1 MTLTNAATK
10 FGTLPELLGLL
21 ASQVRSRKQLAR
33 MRLVSRAFAAV
44 VAPFLFDE
52 VRIVQSD
59 LFRVLRDLYN
69 FEHVGYVKK
78 LTIDGCDDH
87 EGCNAVLQDGL
98 LAKMPHL
105 ESFTWNQMPLAPGT
119 LRVLHESCPCI
130 KAIHVTFHK
139 EMGERE
145 LGYSLQEPT
154 LEHLRAR
161 EQFGRPDMSFFFNLE
176 ELTLHNLLPLLRLEF
191 LSLGTGMG
199 MGVDESTWLEA
210 LTDLKHL
217 REVYVYNGGIYAY
230 GCPVRIVYEDAFDS
244 VYFTFDMFRPARC
257 PHLRWFTVDRYEFDV
272 YAFLTKAAADDPAWA
287 RRLAVSARDMGNGLE
302 LATLLQTI
310 DTDDLDDDK
319 QFLAAPVHLRML
331 DVDLQRNAL
340 ELYVCKG
347 NGEDS
352 LPTTSIAPSVQQVLD
367 DLVAGDDGTL
377 EGLTVHLEERR
388 AANEYGEPGC
398 GVGVEFMR
406 LGLLA
411 ASVAPLTNLTQLAI
425 QSDGEV
431 FSKSYLPEEKL
442 VDAAVL
448 LAVAVPSLRYIKVC
462 QLCWRIWRDNKGGDG
477 DENKNGNVRLE
488 LLEDREITD
497 VELFS
502 HTIWEV
508 E

>member
-33 MRLVSRAFAAV
+33 MRLVSRAFASV

-59 LFRVLRDLYN
+59 RFRVLRDLYN

-105 ESFTWNQMPLAPGT
+105 ESFT
-119 LRVLHESCPCI
+119 
-130 KAIHVTFHK
+130 
-139 EMGERE
+139 
-145 LGYSLQEPT
+145 LQEPT

-161 EQFGRPDMSFFFNLE
+161 EQFGRPDIAEFGGCDSAQNFIPIGPP
-176 ELTLHNLLPLLRLEF
+176 TLPLLRLEF

-272 YAFLTKAAADDPAWA
+272 YAFLAKAAADDPAWA

-310 DTDDLDDDK
+310 DAGDLDDDK

-331 DVDLQRNAL
+331 DVDLQRDAL

-352 LPTTSIAPSVQQVLD
+352 LPTTDIAPSAQQVLD
-367 DLVAGDDGTL
+367 DLVAGDEGTL

-442 VDAAVL
+442 VDAAVF